1 MNLTSLIKHFF
12 EITSIPITL
21 YNDGE
26 ILASFSPAPE
36 YAGFSRQLIYIDFNH
51 LSDSDF
57 QVSDH
62 FILSGYVRI
71 KKTKKVIVIGPVTE
85 FPLQRP
91 TAYEILKE
99 LGESP
104 SQLNKLIS
112 YFDSVPF
119 FSYSRFS
126 KYLTFLYFL
135 VNKKEPEEDYIGD
148 FLAKVHKTS
157 NENSIVQIKTPHHS
171 EKAEQYIL
179 GLIEY
184 GKTEELINI
193 IRNEKQI
200 EGEMGITATD
210 SIRGYKNIL
219 VTTIVLAARSA
230 VRGGLSYEKAMQK
243 SDEYLRQLE
252 SLNTYD
258 ELHSLWRQVI
268 LEYSELSK
276 NSRLLNA
283 DSKLVRKVS
292 AYVSDHIFEKITV
305 ESIAEYLELNRSYLS
320 RCFKKDTS
328 MKLIDYIH
336 EVKMEESKR
345 LLLYTQKPIVEIA
358 IMLGFSSQNHF
369 QTLFKNMMG
378 TTPAKFRQEGFLSA
392 EGRWPKN

>member
-1 MNLTSLIKHFF
+1 
-12 EITSIPITL
+12 
-21 YNDGE
+21 
-26 ILASFSPAPE
+26 
-36 YAGFSRQLIYIDFNH
+36 
-51 LSDSDF
+51 
-57 QVSDH
+57 
-62 FILSGYVRI
+62 
-71 KKTKKVIVIGPVTE
+71 
-85 FPLQRP
+85 
-91 TAYEILKE
+91 
-99 LGESP
+99 
-104 SQLNKLIS
+104 
-112 YFDSVPF
+112 
-119 FSYSRFS
+119 
-126 KYLTFLYFL
+126 
-135 VNKKEPEEDYIGD
+135 
-148 FLAKVHKTS
+148 
-157 NENSIVQIKTPHHS
+157 
-171 EKAEQYIL
+171 
-179 GLIEY
+179 
-184 GKTEELINI
+184 
-193 IRNEKQI
+193 
-200 EGEMGITATD
+200 MGITATD

-243 SDEYLRQLE
+243 SDECLRQLE

-336 EVKMEESKR
+336 EVKMEEAKR

-378 TTPAKFRQEGFLSA
+378 TTPAKFRQEGFFSGEIRLPES
-392 EGRWPKN
+392 